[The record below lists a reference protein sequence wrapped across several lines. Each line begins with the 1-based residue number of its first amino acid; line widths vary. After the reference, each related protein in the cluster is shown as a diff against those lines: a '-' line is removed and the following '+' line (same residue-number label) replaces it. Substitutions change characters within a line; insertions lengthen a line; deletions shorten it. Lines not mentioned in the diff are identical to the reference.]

1 MLHDF
6 LIYWHMVL
14 QDSALIENIL
24 SFSIK
29 KLPKPWWEGYWPST
43 HV

>member
-29 KLPKPWWEGYWPST
+29 KLPKPW
-43 HV
+43 